1 MAKQEQVLLIDP
13 PMELSFVGPFTSQ
26 VSSSMR
32 LTNPSDRKVCFK
44 IKTTAPKRYCVKPN
58 SGVIEAKQTVQ
69 ISVSLQPFEFDPN
82 EKNRHKFM
90 VQSMFAPEGDINQD
104 TLWKDTDPAQLM
116 DSKLKCTFVM
126 PEGSEMNNGSSVG
139 VPSSIGSAPLIKSDS
154 EHLKQGAQPSS
165 PKVGGDIGDVNLK
178 RTVEEIK
185 RLQEEASSLRQENI
199 QLKEESLRLKRL
211 VANKEAEGASP
222 SALRPS
228 SSKAAGGGS
237 PDFSSTLVTASN
249 PAATALST
257 TYIYAAVVVFVLGLI
272 LGRWV
277 L

>member
-1 MAKQEQVLLIDP
+1 MAKQEQVLIIDP

-58 SGVIEAKQTVQ
+58 SGVIDPKQTVQ
-69 ISVSLQPFEFDPN
+69 ISVSLQPFEYDPN

-90 VQSMFAPEGDINQD
+90 VQAMYAPDGDINQD

-116 DSKLKCTFVM
+116 DSKLKCTFVL
-126 PEGSEMNNGSSVG
+126 PEGSEMSNGSSG
-139 VPSSIGSAPLIKSDS
+139 VSSSAIGVSSPLINSDIGQ
-154 EHLKQGAQPSS
+154 KQGASVSS
-165 PKVGGDIGDVNLK
+165 PKVGGDIGGDANLK

-211 VANKEAEGASP
+211 VANRDAEGSSP
-222 SALRPS
+222 SSPS
-228 SSKAAGGGS
+228 LSSKHAAS

-249 PAATALST
+249 PSANALST

>member
-1 MAKQEQVLLIDP
+1 MAKQEQVLIIDP
-13 PMELSFVGPFTSQ
+13 PVELSFVGPFTSQ

-58 SGVIEAKQTVQ
+58 SGLIEPRQTVQ

-90 VQSMFAPEGDINQD
+90 VQSMYAPDGDFNQD
-104 TLWKDTDPAQLM
+104 TLWKDTDPAGLM
-116 DSKLKCTFVM
+116 DSKLKCTFVL
-126 PEGSEMNNGSSVG
+126 PEGSEMNGGSSG
-139 VPSSIGSAPLIKSDS
+139 IPSTIGSSPLIKSA
-154 EHLKQGAQPSS
+154 EPSS
-165 PKVGGDIGDVNLK
+165 PKMGSDIGDSNLK

-211 VANKEAEGASP
+211 VANRDAAEGS
-222 SALRPS
+222 SPS
-228 SSKAAGGGS
+228 SSSGSGLGLQSKAS

-249 PAATALST
+249 PSATALST

>member
-1 MAKQEQVLLIDP
+1 MAKQEQVLIIDP

-32 LTNPSDRKVCFK
+32 LSNPSDRKVCFK

-58 SGVIEAKQTVQ
+58 SGVIDPKQTVQ
-69 ISVSLQPFEFDPN
+69 ISVSLQPFEYDPN

-116 DSKLKCTFVM
+116 DSKLKCTFVL
-126 PEGSEMNNGSSVG
+126 PEGSEMNNGSSG
-139 VPSSIGSAPLIKSDS
+139 IPSTIGSSPLIKSDS
-154 EHLKQGAQPSS
+154 EHLKQGALPSS

-211 VANKEAEGASP
+211 VANRDAAEGSSP
-222 SALRPS
+222 SSPLQ
-228 SSKAAGGGS
+228 SSKASS

-249 PAATALST
+249 PSATALST
-257 TYIYAAVVVFVLGLI
+257 IQIYAAVGFFVLGFI
-272 LGRWV
+272 LARWV